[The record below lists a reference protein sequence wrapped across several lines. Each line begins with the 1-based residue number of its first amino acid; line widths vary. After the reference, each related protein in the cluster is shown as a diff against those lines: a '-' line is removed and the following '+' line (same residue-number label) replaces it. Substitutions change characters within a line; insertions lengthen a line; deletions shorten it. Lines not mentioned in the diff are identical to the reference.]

1 MNKIYY
7 KYKSI
12 RDLIDLDRILDIINN
27 KRIYMPSF
35 DELNDP
41 FESYLVNFKLS
52 YSGSSIIEE
61 IGERPSIVD
70 EIFKS
75 YGILSLTDNC
85 RNQTMW
91 ASYSNMYKGICLG
104 FVNLPKVKPIKYIK
118 QTKKIPELDLE
129 NETKIKKEDIEKI
142 LMSKYT
148 NWKYEQEYRML
159 SKEKFYNIDKH
170 LKMIIIGHRIDEH
183 IKEMLYRECINNNIE
198 VYTTYIDYIK
208 NRIII
213 KKYPF
218 NIEYN
223 SKEIDDD
230 LN

>member
-7 KYKSI
+7 KYKAI

-41 FESYLVNFKLS
+41 FESYLVNFDLS
-52 YSGSSIIEE
+52 YTGSSITSAA
-61 IGERPSIVD
+61 GERPAFID
-70 EIFKS
+70 EIFKP

-85 RNQTMW
+85 KNQVMW

-104 FVNLPKVKPIKYIK
+104 FENLPKVKPIKYIEK
-118 QTKKIPELDLE
+118 NHSIPKLDSE
-129 NETKIKKEDIEKI
+129 NKIKDKDIEKI
-142 LMSKYT
+142 LMSKYN
-148 NWKYEQEYRML
+148 NWKYEQEYRLL
-159 SKEKFYNIDKH
+159 SKDKFYNIEKN
-170 LKMIIIGHRIDEH
+170 LKLIIIGHRIDNH

-198 VYTTYIDYIK
+198 VYTTYIDYIR

-223 SKEIDDD
+223 GIEIEDD
-230 LN
+230 L

>member
-1 MNKIYY
+1 MEEIYY
-7 KYKSI
+7 KYKAI

-41 FESYLVNFKLS
+41 FESYLVNFDLS
-52 YSGSSIIEE
+52 YAGASISNAA
-61 IGERPSIVD
+61 GERPAFID
-70 EIFKS
+70 EIFKP
-75 YGILSLTDNC
+75 YGILALTDNC
-85 RNQTMW
+85 KNQVMW

-104 FVNLPKVKPIKYIK
+104 FKDLPNVKPINYIE
-118 QTKKIPELDLE
+118 QTNSIPKLDSD
-129 NETKIKKEDIEKI
+129 NIIDDKDIENI
-142 LMSKYT
+142 LMSKYN
-148 NWKYEQEYRML
+148 NWKYEQEYRLL
-159 SKEKFYNIDKH
+159 SKDKFYNIENN
-170 LKMIIIGHRIDEH
+170 LKLIIIGHRIDNH

-198 VYTTYIDYIK
+198 VYTTYIDYIR

-223 SKEIDDD
+223 GIEIEDD
-230 LN
+230 L

>member
-41 FESYLVNFKLS
+41 FESYLVNFNLS
-52 YSGSSIIEE
+52 YAGASIGEVA
-61 IGERPSIVD
+61 GERPSIID
-70 EIFKS
+70 EIFKP

-85 RNQTMW
+85 RNQAMW

-104 FVNLPKVKPIKYIK
+104 FENLPKVKPIKYIK
-118 QTKKIPELDLE
+118 QTQKIPELNLE
-129 NETKIKKEDIEKI
+129 EIKIKDKDIEKI

-159 SKEKFYNIDKH
+159 SKDKFYNIEKH
-170 LKMIIIGHRIDEH
+170 LKLIIIGHRIDNN
-183 IKEMLYRECINNNIE
+183 IKNMLYHECIKNNIE

-208 NRIII
+208 NKIII

-218 NIEYN
+218 DIEYN
-223 SKEIDDD
+223 GTEIVDD
-230 LN
+230 L

>member
-7 KYKSI
+7 KYKAI

-41 FESYLVNFKLS
+41 FESYLVNFDLS
-52 YSGSSIIEE
+52 YTGSSITSAA
-61 IGERPSIVD
+61 GERPAFID
-70 EIFKS
+70 EIFKP

-85 RNQTMW
+85 KNQVMW

-104 FVNLPKVKPIKYIK
+104 FENLPKVKPIKYIEK
-118 QTKKIPELDLE
+118 NHSIPKLDSE
-129 NETKIKKEDIEKI
+129 NKIKDKDIEKI
-142 LMSKYT
+142 LMSKYN
-148 NWKYEQEYRML
+148 NWKYEQEYRLL
-159 SKEKFYNIDKH
+159 SKDKFYNIEKN
-170 LKMIIIGHRIDEH
+170 LKLIIIGHRIDEH

-198 VYTTYIDYIK
+198 VYTTYIDYIR

-218 NIEYN
+218 NKEYN
-223 SKEIDDD
+223 GIEIEDD
-230 LN
+230 L

>member
-41 FESYLVNFKLS
+41 FESYLVNFNLS
-52 YSGSSIIEE
+52 YSGLNVAELSN
-61 IGERPSIVD
+61 ERPTIID
-70 EIFKS
+70 EIFKP

-85 RNQTMW
+85 RNQAMW

-104 FVNLPKVKPIKYIK
+104 FENLPKVKPIKYIK
-118 QTKKIPELDLE
+118 QTSKVPELNLE
-129 NETKIKKEDIEKI
+129 ELKIKDKDIEKI
-142 LMSKYT
+142 LMSKYA

-170 LKMIIIGHRIDEH
+170 LKMIIIGHRIDNN
-183 IKEMLYRECINNNIE
+183 IQNMLYHECIKNDIE

-208 NRIII
+208 NQIII

-218 NIEYN
+218 DVEYN
-223 SKEIDDD
+223 GTEIVDD
-230 LN
+230 L

>member
-1 MNKIYY
+1 MDKIYY

-12 RDLIDLDRILDIINN
+12 RDLVDLDRILDIINN

-41 FESYLVNFKLS
+41 FESYLVNFNLS
-52 YSGSSIIEE
+52 YAGSSIIAAA
-61 IGERPSIVD
+61 GERPSIID
-70 EIFKS
+70 EIFKP

-85 RNQTMW
+85 RNQAMW

-104 FVNLPKVKPIKYIK
+104 FENLPKVKPIKYIK
-118 QTKKIPELDLE
+118 RDKKIPELNIDE
-129 NETKIKKEDIEKI
+129 ITTKDIEKI

-159 SKEKFYNIDKH
+159 SKNKFYNINKH
-170 LKMIIIGHRIDEH
+170 LKLIIIGHRIDTN
-183 IKEMLYRECINNNIE
+183 IKNMLYHECIKNNIE

-218 NIEYN
+218 NVTYDG
-223 SKEIDDD
+223 KEIIDD
-230 LN
+230 L

>member
-41 FESYLVNFKLS
+41 FESYLVNFNLS
-52 YSGSSIIEE
+52 YEGANVTQSTI
-61 IGERPSIVD
+61 ERPSIID
-70 EIFKS
+70 EIFKP

-85 RNQTMW
+85 RNQAMW

-104 FVNLPKVKPIKYIK
+104 FENLPKVKPIKYIK
-118 QTKKIPELDLE
+118 KTGKIPELNLE
-129 NETKIKKEDIEKI
+129 NININEKDIEKI

-148 NWKYEQEYRML
+148 NWKYEQEYRLL
-159 SKEKFYNIDKH
+159 SKDKFYNIEKH
-170 LKMIIIGHRIDEH
+170 LKLIIIGHRIDNN
-183 IKEMLYRECINNNIE
+183 IKNMLYHECIKNNIE

-218 NIEYN
+218 DITDTNT
-223 SKEIDDD
+223 EIVDD
-230 LN
+230 L

>member
-1 MNKIYY
+1 MDKIYY

-12 RDLIDLDRILDIINN
+12 RDLVDLDRILDIINN

-41 FESYLVNFKLS
+41 FESYLVNFNLS
-52 YSGSSIIEE
+52 YAGSSIIAAA
-61 IGERPSIVD
+61 GERPSIID
-70 EIFKS
+70 EIFKP

-85 RNQTMW
+85 RNQAMW

-104 FVNLPKVKPIKYIK
+104 FENLPKVKPIKYIK
-118 QTKKIPELDLE
+118 RDKKIPELNIDE
-129 NETKIKKEDIEKI
+129 ITTKDIEKI

-159 SKEKFYNIDKH
+159 SKNRFYNINKH
-170 LKMIIIGHRIDEH
+170 LKLIIIGHRIDTN
-183 IKEMLYRECINNNIE
+183 IKNMLYHECIKNNIE

-218 NIEYN
+218 NVTYDG
-223 SKEIDDD
+223 KEIIDD
-230 LN
+230 L

>member
-41 FESYLVNFKLS
+41 FESYLVNFNLS
-52 YSGSSIIEE
+52 YAGASIGEVA
-61 IGERPSIVD
+61 GERPSIID
-70 EIFKS
+70 EIFKP

-85 RNQTMW
+85 RNQAMW

-104 FVNLPKVKPIKYIK
+104 FENLPKVKPIKYIK
-118 QTKKIPELDLE
+118 QTQKIPELNLE
-129 NETKIKKEDIEKI
+129 EIKIKDKDIEKI

-159 SKEKFYNIDKH
+159 SKDKFYNIEKH
-170 LKMIIIGHRIDEH
+170 LKLIIIGHRIDNN
-183 IKEMLYRECINNNIE
+183 IKNMLYHECIKNNIE
-198 VYTTYIDYIK
+198 VYTTHIDYIK
-208 NRIII
+208 NKIII

-218 NIEYN
+218 NIEYDGT
-223 SKEIDDD
+223 EIVDD
-230 LN
+230 L

>member
-1 MNKIYY
+1 MKKIYY
-7 KYKSI
+7 KYKAI
-12 RDLIDLDRILDIINN
+12 RDLTDLDRILDIINN

-41 FESYLVNFKLS
+41 FESYLVNFDLS
-52 YSGSSIIEE
+52 SAGSSITNAA
-61 IGERPSIVD
+61 GERPAFID
-70 EIFKS
+70 EIFKP

-85 RNQTMW
+85 KNQVMW

-104 FVNLPKVKPIKYIK
+104 FENLPKVKPIKYIEK
-118 QTKKIPELDLE
+118 NQSIPKLDSENKIND
-129 NETKIKKEDIEKI
+129 KDIEKI
-142 LMSKYT
+142 LMSKYN
-148 NWKYEQEYRML
+148 NWKYEQEYRLL
-159 SKEKFYNIDKH
+159 SKDKFYNIENN
-170 LKMIIIGHRIDEH
+170 LKLIIVGHKIDNH

-198 VYTTYIDYIK
+198 VYTTYIDYIR

-223 SKEIDDD
+223 GIEIEDD
-230 LN
+230 L

>member
-41 FESYLVNFKLS
+41 FESYLVNFDLS
-52 YSGSSIIEE
+52 YAGSSITSAA
-61 IGERPSIVD
+61 GERPAFID
-70 EIFKS
+70 EIFKP

-85 RNQTMW
+85 KNQVMW

-104 FVNLPKVKPIKYIK
+104 FENLPKVKPIKYI
-118 QTKKIPELDLE
+118 
-129 NETKIKKEDIEKI
+129 EK
-142 LMSKYT
+142 Y
-148 NWKYEQEYRML
+148 
-159 SKEKFYNIDKH
+159 
-170 LKMIIIGHRIDEH
+170 LKLIIIGHRIDEH

-198 VYTTYIDYIK
+198 VYTTYIDYIR

-223 SKEIDDD
+223 GIEIEDD

>member
-1 MNKIYY
+1 MNEIYY

-41 FESYLVNFKLS
+41 FESYLVNFDLS
-52 YSGSSIIEE
+52 YAGSSITSAA
-61 IGERPSIVD
+61 GERPPHID
-70 EIFKS
+70 EIFKQ

-85 RNQTMW
+85 KNQVMW

-104 FVNLPKVKPIKYIK
+104 FENLPKVKPIKYIE
-118 QTKKIPELDLE
+118 QTHSIPRLDSENKIDD
-129 NETKIKKEDIEKI
+129 KDIEKI
-142 LMSKYT
+142 LMSKYA
-148 NWKYEQEYRML
+148 NWKYEQEYRLL
-159 SKEKFYNIDKH
+159 SKDKFYNIEDH
-170 LKMIIIGHRIDEH
+170 LKLIIIGHRIDTN
-183 IKEMLYRECINNNIE
+183 IKNMLYHECIKNNIE

-208 NRIII
+208 NKIII

-218 NIEYN
+218 DVTYDGV
-223 SKEIDDD
+223 EIVDD
-230 LN
+230 L

>member
-1 MNKIYY
+1 MKKTYY

-41 FESYLVNFKLS
+41 FESYLVNFDLS
-52 YSGSSIIEE
+52 YTGSSITSAA
-61 IGERPSIVD
+61 GERPAFID
-70 EIFKS
+70 EIFKP

-85 RNQTMW
+85 KNQVMW

-104 FVNLPKVKPIKYIK
+104 FENLPKVKPIKYIEK
-118 QTKKIPELDLE
+118 NHSIPTLDSE
-129 NETKIKKEDIEKI
+129 NKIKDKDIEKI
-142 LMSKYT
+142 LMSKYN
-148 NWKYEQEYRML
+148 NWKYEQEYRLL
-159 SKEKFYNIDKH
+159 SKDKFYNIEKN
-170 LKMIIIGHRIDEH
+170 LKLIIIGHRIDEH

-198 VYTTYIDYIK
+198 VYTTYIDYIR

-223 SKEIDDD
+223 GIEIEDD
-230 LN
+230 L

>member
-41 FESYLVNFKLS
+41 FESYLVNFDLS
-52 YSGSSIIEE
+52 YAGSSITSAA
-61 IGERPSIVD
+61 GERPAFID
-70 EIFKS
+70 DIFKP

-85 RNQTMW
+85 KNQVMW

-104 FVNLPKVKPIKYIK
+104 FENLPKVKPIKYIEK
-118 QTKKIPELDLE
+118 NHSIPKLDSE
-129 NETKIKKEDIEKI
+129 NKIKDKDIEKI
-142 LMSKYT
+142 LMTKYN
-148 NWKYEQEYRML
+148 NWKYEQEYRLL
-159 SKEKFYNIDKH
+159 SKDKFYNIEKY
-170 LKMIIIGHRIDEH
+170 LKLIIIGHRIDEH

-198 VYTTYIDYIK
+198 VYTTYIDYIR

-223 SKEIDDD
+223 GIEIDDD

>member
-7 KYKSI
+7 KYKAI

-41 FESYLVNFKLS
+41 FESYLVNFDLS
-52 YSGSSIIEE
+52 YTGSSITSAA
-61 IGERPSIVD
+61 GERPAFID
-70 EIFKS
+70 EIFKP

-85 RNQTMW
+85 KNQVMW

-104 FVNLPKVKPIKYIK
+104 FENLPKVKPIKYIEK
-118 QTKKIPELDLE
+118 NHSIPKLDSE
-129 NETKIKKEDIEKI
+129 NKIKDKDIEKI
-142 LMSKYT
+142 LMSKYN
-148 NWKYEQEYRML
+148 NWKYEQEYRLL
-159 SKEKFYNIDKH
+159 SKDKFYNIEKN
-170 LKMIIIGHRIDEH
+170 LKLIIIGHRIDEH

-198 VYTTYIDYIK
+198 VYTTYIDYIR

-223 SKEIDDD
+223 GIEIEDD
-230 LN
+230 L

>member
-27 KRIYMPSF
+27 KRIYMPSY

-41 FESYLVNFKLS
+41 FESYLVNFNLS
-52 YSGSSIIEE
+52 YAGSSITEAA
-61 IGERPSIVD
+61 GERPSIIN
-70 EIFKS
+70 EIFKP

-85 RNQTMW
+85 RNQAMW

-104 FVNLPKVKPIKYIK
+104 FENLPKVKPIKYIK
-118 QTKKIPELDLE
+118 QTQTVPKLDLE
-129 NETKIKKEDIEKI
+129 EIKIKGKDIEKI
-142 LMSKYT
+142 LMSKYS
-148 NWKYEQEYRML
+148 NWKYEQEYRLL
-159 SKEKFYNIDKH
+159 SKDKFYNIENN
-170 LKMIIIGHRIDEH
+170 LKLIIIGHRIDFN
-183 IKEMLYRECINNNIE
+183 IKNMLYNECIKNNIE
-198 VYTTYIDYIK
+198 VYTTYIDYIR

-218 NIEYN
+218 DVTYDGIE
-223 SKEIDDD
+223 IVDD
-230 LN
+230 L

>member
-1 MNKIYY
+1 MNKTYY

-12 RDLIDLDRILDIINN
+12 RDLIELDRILDIINN
-27 KRIYMPSF
+27 KKIYMPSF

-52 YSGSSIIEE
+52 HAGSNIIESA
-61 IGERPSIVD
+61 GERPAIID
-70 EIFKS
+70 EIFKP

-85 RNQTMW
+85 RNQAMW

-104 FVNLPKVKPIKYIK
+104 FEKLPKVKPIKYIK
-118 QTKKIPELDLE
+118 QDKKIPELNIDE
-129 NETKIKKEDIEKI
+129 ITTKDIEQI
-142 LMSKYT
+142 LMSKYN
-148 NWKYEQEYRML
+148 NWKYEKEYRMI
-159 SKEKFYNIDKH
+159 SKEKYYNIKKN
-170 LKMIIIGHRIDEH
+170 LKLIIIGHRIEPN

-208 NRIII
+208 NKIII

-218 NIEYN
+218 DVTYN
-223 SKEIDDD
+223 GKEIIDD
-230 LN
+230 L